1 MKRIVFLTAT
11 LLFCLTACS
20 QKKSVSELLEGTWQ
34 NVDDKSNYLV
44 FENGM
49 RKEIVAGMDDW
60 DVEAYTLSDFCTNE
74 TDKEKELSGEKEKY
88 ISCNESDLCWYIN
101 QLDKENL
108 VVTYT
113 GRGNSLSY
121 KRVEKAVSPAISDA
135 DCEDFETFLNRY
147 NADFEFQES
156 RTIFPFISEIIEYE
170 EVMNDENE
178 VEYKEKKIVTETSEN
193 EWEKMDF
200 TWDPS
205 YAERETDA
213 FTQEIETVGDTTF
226 IYYKG
231 VENGINVQIVFVCKN
246 KQWYLQKIINNS
258 M

>member
-1 MKRIVFLTAT
+1 MKRIVLITTF
-11 LLFCLTACS
+11 LFCLTACS

-34 NVDDKSNYLV
+34 NVDDKTNFLV

-49 RKEIVAGMDDW
+49 RKEIAAGMDDW

-74 TDKEKELSGEKEKY
+74 MDKEKELSRQKDKY
-88 ISCNESDLCWYIN
+88 ISCNESDLCWHID
-101 QLDKENL
+101 QLDEENL
-108 VVTYT
+108 VLTYM
-113 GRGNSLSY
+113 GRGNTLTY
-121 KRVEKAVSPAISDA
+121 KRVEKAGSPAISDA
-135 DCEDFETFLNRY
+135 DCEDFETFLDQY

-178 VEYKEKKIVTETSEN
+178 VDFVEKTIVMESSKN
-193 EWEKMDF
+193 EWERMDF

-205 YAERETDA
+205 YAEQETNA

-226 IYYKG
+226 IYYRG
-231 VENGINVQIVFVCKN
+231 VENGINVQIVFVCRN
-246 KQWYLQKIINNS
+246 KQWYLQKRVDRS